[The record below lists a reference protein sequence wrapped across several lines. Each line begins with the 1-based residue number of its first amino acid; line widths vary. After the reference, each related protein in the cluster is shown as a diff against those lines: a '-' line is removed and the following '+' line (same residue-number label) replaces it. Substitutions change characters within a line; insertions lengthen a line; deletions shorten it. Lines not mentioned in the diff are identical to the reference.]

1 MMLIERFDELD
12 QVLDVDDRFVKKFR
26 GFDELGSTTC

>member
-1 MMLIERFDELD
+1 MSPFDVHGVLD
-12 QVLDVDDRFVKKFR
+12 RMTDVDDQFVKKFR